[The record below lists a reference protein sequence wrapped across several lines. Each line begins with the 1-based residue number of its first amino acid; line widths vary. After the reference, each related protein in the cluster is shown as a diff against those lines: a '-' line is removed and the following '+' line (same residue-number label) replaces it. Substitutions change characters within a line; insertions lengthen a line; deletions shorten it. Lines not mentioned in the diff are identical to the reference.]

1 MDSKPQE
8 ISQQMQPQQS
18 KEESQ
23 LGNLCNFERQKLNYL
38 EKIAQQQE
46 KTNEFHLHLLNTLE
60 KTNNRLHL
68 IVENQRL
75 ERRNHD
81 RMIELLYR
89 IAYNK

>member
-1 MDSKPQE
+1 MDSKPQQ
-8 ISQQMQPQQS
+8 ISQPMQPQQS
-18 KEESQ
+18 KEESEC
-23 LGNLCNFERQKLNYL
+23 GTNEFERQKLNYL

-46 KTNEFHLHLLNTLE
+46 KTNEFHLHLLSSLE
-60 KTNNRLHL
+60 KTNNKLHL